1 VQTGLPENEAR
12 FHAAL
17 VYATGGAVL
26 AGDDLATLPRD
37 KVGVFQ
43 ALSKPTGVAAEFAD
57 LSLTVGRIALP
68 DGRVR
73 WVVFNWG
80 EEERTITLPDGAR
93 IPVAART
100 ALQPLSA
107 DQGD

>member
-1 VQTGLPENEAR
+1 M
-12 FHAAL
+12 
-17 VYATGGAVL
+17 L
-26 AGDDLATLPRD
+26 AGDDLATLPAD
-37 KVGVFQ
+37 KVPVVRS
-43 ALSKPTGVAAEFAD
+43 LSKPTGVAAEFED

-68 DGRVR
+68 DGSVR

-80 EEERTITLPDGAR
+80 DEERTIMLPDGVR
-93 IPVAART
+93 IAVAART